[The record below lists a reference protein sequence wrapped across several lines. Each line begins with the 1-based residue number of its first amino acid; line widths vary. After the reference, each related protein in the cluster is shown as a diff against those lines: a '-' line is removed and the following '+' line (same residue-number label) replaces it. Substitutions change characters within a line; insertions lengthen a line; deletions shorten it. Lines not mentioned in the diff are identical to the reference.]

1 MNREPAFESL
11 PSAVDIAHWY
21 VEEMKDEPNVGGD
34 AWWLAR
40 DPHSSCR
47 RLALIDMDTQH
58 WLLLDVATGGT
69 KDLLLVSHGLDG
81 LWCDWW
87 MHPVSASSADPYW
100 ERDGVAWLADQ
111 IVVHGEYASLAADR
125 GSTQP

>member
-1 MNREPAFESL
+1 MFSGPAFESL

-21 VEEMKDEPNVGGD
+21 VDKMRDKPNEGGD
-34 AWWLAR
+34 AWWLSR

-47 RLALIDMDTQH
+47 RLALIDMDTQD
-58 WLLLDVATGGT
+58 WVLLDVATGDS

-87 MHPVSASSADPYW
+87 MHPIPESSTDPYW
-100 ERDGVAWLADQ
+100 ERDGIVWLADQ
-111 IVVHGEYASLAADR
+111 IVLHAERAR
-125 GSTQP
+125 